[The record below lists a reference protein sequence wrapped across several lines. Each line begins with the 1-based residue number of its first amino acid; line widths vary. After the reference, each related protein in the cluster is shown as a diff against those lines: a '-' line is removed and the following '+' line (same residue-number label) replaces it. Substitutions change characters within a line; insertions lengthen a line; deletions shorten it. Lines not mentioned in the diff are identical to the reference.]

1 MSIYTSEDGARL
13 VRERYEQQLAA
24 WPVPS
29 LRHEIETSHGRTF
42 ALTCGDDDA
51 PPVVLLHGSGANS
64 TMWLDGIELLAADH
78 RVVLVDLL
86 GEPGLSDPV
95 RLDLATGDTA
105 DWLAE
110 CLDALGIDRT
120 ALVGISLGGWTAADF
135 AARRPERVNRLALL
149 CPAGI
154 GRQTI
159 GKVAPAFLLSLLGAR
174 GRRRSAEIVTGLD
187 ARQHPEV
194 FEELSRMFGHFR
206 PRTERFPVFDDDTL
220 RRLTMPVLAVLGE
233 RDRVFDPVHTRERL
247 TALLPDVRVDVVAG
261 SGHAL
266 LGQAPRIAE
275 FVR

>member
-13 VRERYEQQLAA
+13 VRERYEQQLAG

-29 LRHEIETSHGRTF
+29 RRHEIETSHGRTF
-42 ALTCGDDDA
+42 VLTCGDDAA

-64 TMWLDGIELLAADH
+64 AVWLDGIEQLAAAH

-86 GEPGLSDPV
+86 GEPGLSDPA

-105 DWLAE
+105 DWLAQ
-110 CLDALGIDRT
+110 CLDALGIARA
-120 ALVGISLGGWTAADF
+120 ALAGLSLGGWTAADF
-135 AARRPERVNRLALL
+135 ASRRPERVDRLVLL

-159 GKVAPAFLLSLLGAR
+159 GKIAPAFLLSLLGAR
-174 GRRRSAEIVTGLD
+174 GRRRSVEIITGLD
-187 ARQHPEV
+187 AREHPEV
-194 FEELSRMFGHFR
+194 FEEISGVFGLFR
-206 PRTERFPVFDDDTL
+206 PRTERFPVLDDDTL

-233 RDRVFDPVHTRERL
+233 RDRVFDPVETRERL
-247 TALLPDVRVDVVAG
+247 TTLLPDAQVDVVPG

-266 LGQAPRIAE
+266 LNQTPRIAD
-275 FVR
+275 FLR

>member
-1 MSIYTSEDGARL
+1 MSIYTSAQGERL

-29 LRHEIETSHGRTF
+29 RRHEIATSSGRTF

-64 TMWLDGIELLAADH
+64 AVWHDGIELLAAGH

-95 RLDLATGDTA
+95 RLDLSTGDTA
-105 DWLAE
+105 VWLGE
-110 CLDALGIDRT
+110 VLDGLGVGRT
-120 ALVGISLGGWTAADF
+120 VLAGLSLGGWTAADF
-135 AARRPERVNRLALL
+135 AARHPERVRRLALL

-159 GKVAPAFLLSLLGAR
+159 GKVAPAFLLNLLGAR

-187 ARQHPEV
+187 AREHPEV
-194 FEELSRMFGHFR
+194 FEEIGRMFGHFR
-206 PRTERFPVFDDDTL
+206 PRTERFPVFDDETL
-220 RRLTMPVLAVLGE
+220 RRLTMPVLVVLGE
-233 RDRVFDPVHTRERL
+233 RDRVFDPVGTERRVRRL
-247 TALLPDVRVDVVAG
+247 VEDVRVEVVPGA
-261 SGHAL
+261 GHAL
-266 LGQAPRIAE
+266 LGQVPRIVE
-275 FVR
+275 FLA